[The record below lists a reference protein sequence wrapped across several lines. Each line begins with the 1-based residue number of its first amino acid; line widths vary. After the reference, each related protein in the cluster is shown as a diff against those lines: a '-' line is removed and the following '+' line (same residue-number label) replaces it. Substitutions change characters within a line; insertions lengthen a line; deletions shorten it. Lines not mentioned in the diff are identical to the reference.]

1 MTPAVTMLRRLAQ
14 MKSETRV
21 TAGLAA
27 AIFLGLAVLP
37 SIWKPYL
44 VSQLVLLVAI
54 ADLAILW
61 NLVSG
66 YGGQLSLAHGSFF
79 GIGAYAVA
87 YLGTQRNYP
96 ILVAIAVG
104 VIVSVVLAVVI
115 TLATLRFRIRGTY
128 FALVTL
134 AVALML
140 RNAVTGSDQLGGAV
154 GLTLPW
160 VDRPLQ
166 LQFSSPF
173 PIYYTLAGG
182 GFLLFML
189 SRWFVRS
196 PMGIV
201 LRAIRDDE
209 TAAESIGHDLGRSL
223 AWAMGGT
230 AAIASVI
237 GSLYTL
243 AILLASPDTS
253 LSLGLVFAMLIAS
266 IVGGIGTLWGP
277 IVGTL
282 FYQGSNIAVSQLSSG
297 SGRIPILINILFGM
311 VLIAV
316 VVVRPNGLMGRR
328 ANQQP

>member
-1 MTPAVTMLRRLAQ
+1 VTTAAIVTRRLAQ
-14 MKSETRV
+14 KRTKSLV
-21 TAGLAA
+21 TTGLAA
-27 AIFLGLAVLP
+27 ATFLGLAVLP

-44 VSQLVLLVAI
+44 VSQLMLLVAI

-87 YLGTQRNYP
+87 YLGTQLNYP
-96 ILVAIAVG
+96 IFLAIAIG
-104 VIVSVVLAVVI
+104 VVVSVVLAVVI

-140 RNAVTGSDQLGGAV
+140 RSAVTGSDRLGGAV

-160 VDRPLQ
+160 VDRPFQ

-173 PIYYTLAGG
+173 PIYYALAGG
-182 GFLLFML
+182 GFLLFMM

-196 PMGIV
+196 PRGIV

-223 AWAMGGT
+223 ASVMGAT

-243 AILLASPDTS
+243 ALLQASPDTS
-253 LSLGLVFAMLIAS
+253 LSLSLVFAMLIAS
-266 IVGGIGTLWGP
+266 IVGGIGTIWGP

-282 FYQGSNIAVSQLSSG
+282 FYQGSNIAVSQLSAG
-297 SGRIPILINILFGM
+297 TGRIPILINIAFGI

-316 VVVRPNGLMGRR
+316 VVLRPNGFVGRR
-328 ANQQP
+328 SSQRR

>member
-1 MTPAVTMLRRLAQ
+1 VTTAAAATRRLAQ
-14 MKSETRV
+14 MRSQNALST
-21 TAGLAA
+21 GLAA

-44 VSQLVLLVAI
+44 VSQLLLLIAI

-79 GIGAYAVA
+79 GIGAYSVA
-87 YLGTQRNYP
+87 YLGTQLNYP
-96 ILVAIAVG
+96 IWLAIVAG
-104 VIVSVVLAVVI
+104 VLVSVVLAVVI

-140 RNAVTGSDQLGGAV
+140 RDAVTGSDRLGGAV

-160 VDRPLQ
+160 VDRPFQ

-173 PIYYTLAGG
+173 PTYYVLATG
-182 GFLLFML
+182 GFLLFLL

-223 AWAMGGT
+223 ASAMGGT

-243 AILLASPDTS
+243 AILQASPDTS
-253 LSLGLVFAMLIAS
+253 LSLGLVFAMLIAT

-277 IVGTL
+277 IVGAL

-297 SGRIPILINILFGM
+297 TGRIPILINIAFGI

-328 ANQQP
+328 SNQQR